1 MTEGSTDKVLQLS
14 NKIVQ
19 GKYSRY
25 VMVCDPFF
33 SLLWE
38 KTLGSLHLY
47 YSRPGFD
54 GALRH
59 EAP

>member
-14 NKIVQ
+14 NKVVQ

-25 VMVCDPFF
+25 VMVCDL
-33 SLLWE
+33 SLLWKK

-47 YSRPGFD
+47 YPRPGFD
-54 GALRH
+54 GAPWH